1 MTACLSAGGNGAL
14 NAEWTTPANAQG
26 SDSLYASGKDAVN
39 QDLQDYDTF
48 GFTMADVPSGS
59 TIVGVEMQI
68 EGQTAKAGDSFDI
81 STQLVVGGAV
91 CGNHENLIGCSGGCF
106 AGSTDTTEL
115 AGGSTTTW
123 GCTISDSDV
132 RASNF
137 GVDLDLVRLTGSGA
151 ATMWTDDICLTV
163 FFAPEPGALLQLV
176 SGGVGLAWLHRRRS
190 RRVRAK
196 SRSSSRNDR
205 SDGRPPEGAGAV
217 RSDWR

>member
-1 MTACLSAGGNGAL
+1 
-14 NAEWTTPANAQG
+14 
-26 SDSLYASGKDAVN
+26 
-39 QDLQDYDTF
+39 
-48 GFTMADVPSGS
+48 MADVPSGS

-68 EGQTAKAGDSFDI
+68 EGQTANTGDSFDI

-106 AGSTDTTEL
+106 AGTADTTER

-137 GVDLDLVRLTGSGA
+137 GVDLDLVKLAGGGG

-163 FFAPEPGALLQLV
+163 FYAPEPGAMLQLV
-176 SGGVGLAWLHRRRS
+176 SGGVGLAWLQRRRN
-190 RRVRAK
+190 RRVRARRK
-196 SRSSSRNDR
+196 S
-205 SDGRPPEGAGAV
+205 
-217 RSDWR
+217 

>member
-1 MTACLSAGGNGAL
+1 
-14 NAEWTTPANAQG
+14 
-26 SDSLYASGKDAVN
+26 
-39 QDLQDYDTF
+39 
-48 GFTMADVPSGS
+48 VPNPS

-68 EGQTAKAGDSFDI
+68 EGQTAETADSFDI

-123 GCTISDSDV
+123 GCTISHTDV

-137 GVDLDLVRLTGSGA
+137 GVDLDLVKLTGGGGG

-163 FFAPEPGALLQLV
+163 FYLPEPGAMLQLV
-176 SGGVGLAWLHRRRS
+176 SGGVGLAWLQRRRN
-190 RRVRAK
+190 RRARAR
-196 SRSSSRNDR
+196 SRS
-205 SDGRPPEGAGAV
+205 
-217 RSDWR
+217 

>member
-1 MTACLSAGGNGAL
+1 
-14 NAEWTTPANAQG
+14 
-26 SDSLYASGKDAVN
+26 V
-39 QDLQDYDTF
+39 
-48 GFTMADVPSGS
+48 ADVPNPS

-68 EGQTAKAGDSFDI
+68 EGQTANTGDSFDI

-137 GVDLDLVRLTGSGA
+137 GVDLDLVKRTGASN
-151 ATMWTDDICLTV
+151 ATMSVDDICLRV
-163 FFAPEPGALLQLV
+163 FYLPEPGALLQLV
-176 SGGVGLAWLHRRRS
+176 SGGVGLAWLQRRRN
-190 RRVRAK
+190 RRVRAR
-196 SRSSSRNDR
+196 SRS
-205 SDGRPPEGAGAV
+205 
-217 RSDWR
+217 